1 MSAEKFLV
9 VFNSMACRLFG
20 LLRALGT
27 YASPCEH
34 CQQHGSEIIDF
45 CFHDQFLL
53 TGREK

>member
-9 VFNSMACRLFG
+9 VFNSMACRLFR
-20 LLRALGT
+20 LLRALGA

-45 CFHDQFLL
+45 YFHDQFLL